1 VFDRKNLTQFR
12 FKFIFMFLE
21 SPSLRLRHEPQQQ
34 RLHES
39 HAAQEADQ
47 RPDGQPVPAADGQ
60 VSAEQKEGKDDG

>member
-1 VFDRKNLTQFR
+1 
-12 FKFIFMFLE
+12 MFLE
-21 SPSLRLRHEPQQQ
+21 SPSIRLRHEPQQQ

-60 VSAEQKEGKDDG
+60 ISAEQKEGKDDR